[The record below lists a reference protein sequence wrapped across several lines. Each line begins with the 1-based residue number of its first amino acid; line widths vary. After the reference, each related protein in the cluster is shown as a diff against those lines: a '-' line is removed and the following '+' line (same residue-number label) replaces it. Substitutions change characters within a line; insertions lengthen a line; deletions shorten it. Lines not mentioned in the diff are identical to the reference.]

1 MTLSP
6 DFLQM
11 LVCPA
16 TRKPLTEPR
25 ADALNMV
32 NQAIARGVVKNRSGA
47 AVAGSLSGA
56 LQPQGEA
63 VIYPIQDGIPILLT
77 TEAIPLDQSG
87 LADAVQGKP
96 GAR

>member
-16 TRKPLTEPR
+16 TRKPLTELR

-47 AVAGSLSGA
+47 AVAGSL
-56 LQPQGEA
+56 
-63 VIYPIQDGIPILLT
+63 
-77 TEAIPLDQSG
+77 
-87 LADAVQGKP
+87 
-96 GAR
+96 

>member
-1 MTLSP
+1 MTLQP
-6 DFLQM
+6 EFLQM

-16 TRKPLTEPR
+16 SRKPLVELP
-25 ADALNMV
+25 ADALRGLND
-32 NQAIARGVVKNRSGA
+32 AISRGVVKNRSGA
-47 AVAGSLSGA
+47 VVAGSLSGA

-87 LADAVQGKP
+87 LANAVQGKP